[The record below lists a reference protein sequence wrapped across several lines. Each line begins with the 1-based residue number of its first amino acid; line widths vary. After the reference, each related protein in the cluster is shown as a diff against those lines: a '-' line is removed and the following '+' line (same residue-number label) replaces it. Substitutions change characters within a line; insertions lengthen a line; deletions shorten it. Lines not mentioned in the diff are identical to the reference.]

1 MMWSG
6 KPAIRVFPPARTCTL
21 AQPARRDACSLEF
34 LLEEVAVRAG
44 SRLAGRTLREA
55 NAGETS
61 GALVLALR
69 GRDGTF
75 LANPPMQTPIDTGYR
90 LIAIGTRQQ
99 LAALQHP
106 PNQVG

>member
-44 SRLAGRTLREA
+44 SRLAGRTLRQA
-55 NAGETS
+55 HVSETA
-61 GALVLALR
+61 GALVALR
-69 GRDGTF
+69 SGDGTF
-75 LANPPMQTPIDTGYR
+75 LANPPVRTG
-90 LIAIGTRQQ
+90 IGRWGTC
-99 LAALQHP
+99 
-106 PNQVG
+106 